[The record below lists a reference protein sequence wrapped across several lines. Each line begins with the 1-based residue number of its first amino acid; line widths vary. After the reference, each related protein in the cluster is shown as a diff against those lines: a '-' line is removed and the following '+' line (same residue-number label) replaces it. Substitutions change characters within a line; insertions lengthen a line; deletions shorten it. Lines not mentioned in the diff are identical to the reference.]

1 VCGNHV
7 VNKGILRNRWKFR
20 ADQAKNR
27 RWERRHWADLDI
39 NSAYDSPIKSAYPSP
54 SSSTHNNEYKDDE
67 LSINSAATADDVFYK
82 DHRSTSNKSTPRTRL
97 RTYTKEHCPLASEER
112 LCLLGYSS
120 STVVDLEVR
129 SRAAMRYT
137 EGNGT
142 NEGTFPAHVVLSDED
157 DDREEDA
164 DSNFKRSSSLRQGE
178 SVSTVNEAIRDD
190 DSMGDKTPKGQV
202 AFQPNGDSKTL
213 STLSLTNQ
221 ECRPPE
227 DGMKLPVDQT
237 KVVKEEQ
244 SENAEFKGHYSHQF
258 FAAFAANFGAVALGS
273 VLAWTSPA
281 LPDLRE
287 RKTIGE
293 ISADEETWISAIA
306 LLGAASACPIVGL
319 GIERYGRKR
328 CLLLL
333 TAPFLFGWLL
343 ITLAQNIWM
352 IYVGRFLSGFC
363 GGGGSIAIPVY
374 VTESASP
381 NIRGMLAS
389 GFDMMITVG
398 ILYIFLVGTFVSWEW
413 QAVAC
418 GLIPIVFHLLMLLV
432 PESPR
437 YLVEQGKHSD
447 ASKALQ
453 WLRGASSSQQ
463 VETELEELTASV
475 NESQS
480 KSATWK
486 DLLEKSS
493 LKPTVLAVSLM
504 VFQQLAAI
512 DAVMFYTVDIFA
524 SSGADINENLSANI
538 VGAIQVLATIT
549 AAMVVDRGGRRLLL
563 LVSEFFMVISL
574 GSMGL
579 FFYLKKQNNDEAPEN
594 LLWLPLASLMV
605 YVVAFSIGMG
615 PLPWLL
621 MGELLPPHIK
631 GLASGIV
638 TITRWILGFAVT
650 FLFQWLMK
658 AIGPHW
664 CYWVFCGCCLI
675 GGIFVLVFVP
685 ETKGKTLDEIQQS
698 FGPSNKVSL
707 KKHND
712 ENSRNC

>member
-1 VCGNHV
+1 MP
-7 VNKGILRNRWKFR
+7 
-20 ADQAKNR
+20 Q
-27 RWERRHWADLDI
+27 E
-39 NSAYDSPIKSAYPSP
+39 
-54 SSSTHNNEYKDDE
+54 DE
-67 LSINSAATADDVFYK
+67 
-82 DHRSTSNKSTPRTRL
+82 P
-97 RTYTKEHCPLASEER
+97 YTEER
-112 LCLLGYSS
+112 SS
-120 STVVDLEVR
+120 NWNSGPR
-129 SRAAMRYT
+129 
-137 EGNGT
+137 
-142 NEGTFPAHVVLSDED
+142 NEGTFPTHVVLSDED
-157 DDREEDA
+157 DDKEEDA
-164 DSNFKRSSSLRQGE
+164 DSNFKRSSSSSIVGKGE
-178 SVSTVNEAIRDD
+178 SVSSVNETIRDD

-202 AFQPNGDSKTL
+202 ASFQPNGDSKTL
-213 STLSLTNQ
+213 PTLSLPNSVLNG
-221 ECRPPE
+221 ECPPSE

-237 KVVKEEQ
+237 KVKKEN
-244 SENAEFKGHYSHQF
+244 ENAEFKEHYSRQF
-258 FAAFAANFGAVALGS
+258 FAAFAANFGAVALGAMLS
-273 VLAWTSPA
+273 WTSPA

-287 RKTIGE
+287 RKSIGE
-293 ISADEETWISAIA
+293 ISTGEETWISAIA
-306 LLGAASACPIVGL
+306 LLGAASACPIVGF

-381 NIRGMLAS
+381 KIRGMLAS

-398 ILYIFLVGTFVSWEW
+398 ILYIFIVGTFVSWEW

-418 GLIPIVFHLLMLLV
+418 GLIPIVFHFLMLLV

-447 ASKALQ
+447 AAKSLQ

-463 VETELEELTASV
+463 VEIELEELTASV
-475 NESQS
+475 NESKS

-486 DLLEKSS
+486 DLLEKSA
-493 LKPTVLAVSLM
+493 LKPTALAVSLM

-512 DAVMFYTVDIFA
+512 DAVMFYTVDIFT

-563 LVSEFFMVISL
+563 LASEFFMVLSL

-594 LLWLPLASLMV
+594 LVWLPLASLMV

-650 FLFQWLMK
+650 FLFQWLM
-658 AIGPHW
+658 AVVGPHM
-664 CYWVFCGCCLI
+664 CYWFFCICCLI
-675 GGIFVLVFVP
+675 GGIFVLALVP

-698 FGPSNKVSL
+698 FGASPPKESS
-707 KKHND
+707 KKQD
-712 ENSRNC
+712 LQISGNC